1 VWFVGL
7 CDDGGLDAMRTKT
20 PTELL
25 EDLAYE
31 SESINVKA
39 KLAIAIAHIQTL
51 EQQRMEMR
59 YRQIAVLN
67 GIKLLASRHYDPEAD
82 FGDLSPD
89 DQVAHINAR
98 IVWECD
104 MALKELGVN

>member
-1 VWFVGL
+1 
-7 CDDGGLDAMRTKT
+7 MRIRT
-20 PTELL
+20 PIELL

-31 SESINVKA
+31 SESIAVKA
-39 KLAIAIAHIQTL
+39 KLAVVVAHIKIM
-51 EQQRMEMR
+51 EHQRMEMR
-59 YRQIAVLN
+59 YKQIAVLQ
-67 GIKLLASRHYDPEAD
+67 GIKQLASWHYDAGAD

>member
-1 VWFVGL
+1 
-7 CDDGGLDAMRTKT
+7 MRIKT
-20 PTELL
+20 PVELL

-39 KLAIAIAHIQTL
+39 KLAVVIAHIKIL
-51 EQQRMEMR
+51 EQQRMEQR
-59 YRQIAVLN
+59 YKQIAVLQ
-67 GIKLLASRHYDPEAD
+67 GIKLLASWHYDPEAD

-89 DQVAHINAR
+89 DHVAHINAR

>member
-1 VWFVGL
+1 
-7 CDDGGLDAMRTKT
+7 MRTKT

-31 SESINVKA
+31 SESIAVKA
-39 KLAIAIAHIQTL
+39 RLAVVIAHIQTL
-51 EQQRMEMR
+51 EYQRMQIR
-59 YRQIAVLN
+59 YRQIAVLQ
-67 GIKLLASRHYDPEAD
+67 GIKLLASWHYDPEANFD
-82 FGDLSPD
+82 DVSPD

-104 MALKELGVN
+104 QALRELGVNWVKK

>member
-1 VWFVGL
+1 
-7 CDDGGLDAMRTKT
+7 MRTKT
-20 PTELL
+20 PTEIL

-39 KLAIAIAHIQTL
+39 RLAIVVAHIKIM
-51 EQQRMEMR
+51 EQKRMEFR
-59 YRQIAVLN
+59 YRQIAVLQ
-67 GIKLLASRHYDPEAD
+67 GIKLLASWHYDPEAD

-89 DQVAHINAR
+89 DQVAHVNAR

-104 MALKELGVN
+104 QALRELGVN

>member
-1 VWFVGL
+1 
-7 CDDGGLDAMRTKT
+7 MPIRT
-20 PTELL
+20 PIELL

-31 SESINVKA
+31 SESIAIKA
-39 KLAIAIAHIQTL
+39 KLAIVIAHIQTMQ
-51 EQQRMEMR
+51 QQRMEMR
-59 YRQIAVLN
+59 YRQIAVLQA
-67 GIKLLASRHYDPEAD
+67 IKLLASWHYDAEAD

-104 MALKELGVN
+104 MALKELGVNEVSG

>member
-1 VWFVGL
+1 
-7 CDDGGLDAMRTKT
+7 MRTKT
-20 PTELL
+20 PIELL

-31 SESINVKA
+31 SESIAVKA
-39 KLAIAIAHIQTL
+39 RLAVVIAHIQTL
-51 EQQRMEMR
+51 EYQRMQIR
-59 YRQIAVLN
+59 YRQIAVLQ
-67 GIKLLASRHYDPEAD
+67 GIKLLASWHYDPEANFD
-82 FGDLSPD
+82 DVSPD

>member
-1 VWFVGL
+1 
-7 CDDGGLDAMRTKT
+7 MRTKT

-39 KLAIAIAHIQTL
+39 KLAIAIAHIQSL
-51 EQQRMEMR
+51 EQQRAEMR

-67 GIKLLASRHYDPEAD
+67 GIKQLASR
-82 FGDLSPD
+82 PD

-98 IVWECD
+98 IVFECD
-104 MALKELGVN
+104 QALKELGVN

>member
-1 VWFVGL
+1 
-7 CDDGGLDAMRTKT
+7 MRIRT
-20 PTELL
+20 PIELL

-39 KLAIAIAHIQTL
+39 RLAVVIAHIQTL
-51 EQQRMEMR
+51 QQQRMEMR
-59 YRQIAVLN
+59 YRQIAVLQ
-67 GIKLLASRHYDPEAD
+67 GIKLLASWHYDSEAD

-98 IVWECD
+98 IVFECD
-104 MALKELGVN
+104 MALKELGVG